1 MADDTGNQ
9 LSRPAEIFW
18 LTGMSGVGKTT
29 LAESVQQR
37 LEAAGY
43 RVMSIDGDSVRRT
56 TSRDL
61 GFSKADILE
70 NNARIVEACAGQRT
84 NADVILV
91 PVIAP
96 YESSRDAARRSLA
109 PGFSE
114 IYVSAPLT
122 VLRDR
127 DVKGLYAREARG
139 EIDNLIGV
147 SPTSPYEAP
156 KSPDLHIDTAGEEQ
170 ETSIERLHSF
180 ILSRLE
186 TENDI

>member
-1 MADDTGNQ
+1 MGK
-9 LSRPAEIFW
+9 PAEIFW
-18 LTGMSGVGKTT
+18 LSGMSGAGKST
-29 LAESVQQR
+29 LAEAVQHR
-37 LEAAGY
+37 LETAEY
-43 RVMSIDGDSVRRT
+43 RVLVIDGDSVRQT

-61 GFSKADILE
+61 GFTKADILE
-70 NNARIVEACAGQRT
+70 NNARIVEACARQRAE
-84 NADVILV
+84 ADVILV

-96 YESSRDAARRSLA
+96 YESAREAARHALA

-122 VLRDR
+122 VLRSR

-147 SPTSPYEAP
+147 SPTSPYEVP
-156 KSPDLHIDTAGEEQ
+156 KSPELHIDTAGAEE
-170 ETSIERLHSF
+170 ETSIDQLHRF

-186 TENDI
+186 SESGN

>member
-1 MADDTGNQ
+1 M
-9 LSRPAEIFW
+9 RAEVFW
-18 LTGMSGVGKTT
+18 LTGMSGAGKST
-29 LAESVQQR
+29 LAEAVQHR
-37 LEAAGY
+37 LEAAGHG
-43 RVMSIDGDSVRRT
+43 VMSIDGDSVRRT

-61 GFSKADILE
+61 GFSKTDILE
-70 NNARIVEACAGQRT
+70 NNARIIEACVGQRG

-96 YESSRDAARRSLA
+96 YESSRAAARRSLA

-114 IYVSAPLT
+114 IFVSAPLT
-122 VLRDR
+122 TLRNR

-147 SPTSPYEAP
+147 SANSPYEAP
-156 KSPDLHIDTAGEEQ
+156 ETPDLHIDTAGEEK
-170 ETSIERLHSF
+170 EASIERLYRF

-186 TENDI
+186 HQNDT

>member
-1 MADDTGNQ
+1 MQ
-9 LSRPAEIFW
+9 KPAEIFW
-18 LTGMSGVGKTT
+18 LTGMSGAGKST
-29 LAESVQQR
+29 LAEAVQHR
-37 LEAAGY
+37 LEAVDH
-43 RVMSIDGDSVRRT
+43 RVLSIDGDSVRRT

-61 GFSKADILE
+61 GFTKADILE
-70 NNARIVEACAGQRT
+70 NNARIVDACARQRAE
-84 NADVILV
+84 ADVILV

-96 YESSRDAARRSLA
+96 YEVAREAARRSLA

-122 VLRDR
+122 TLRSR

-147 SPTSPYEAP
+147 SPSSPYEVP
-156 KSPDLHIDTAGEEQ
+156 KSPELHIDTASEEE
-170 ETSIERLHSF
+170 ETSIEKLHHF

-186 TENDI
+186 SEIGS